1 MKIEW
6 KLDEEGGIDPID
18 PVGDIS
24 ISDGERTIQ
33 EEATYLDSWFDA
45 LIAVGKAMKL
55 GNNLAVEIAEEPYS
69 LKLKLVSS
77 GAEISYKN
85 KTILVN
91 KVDEFIEIIRQSATC
106 FVLKLNN
113 REEGEICYKCINVDQ
128 LQSQN

>member
-33 EEATYLDSWFDA
+33 EESTYLDSWFDA
-45 LIAVGKAMKL
+45 LIAVGKAIKS
-55 GNNLAVEIAEEPYS
+55 GNNLAVEIAEEPYN
-69 LKLKLVSS
+69 LKLELVSS

-91 KVDEFIEIIRQSATC
+91 KVDEFIEVIRQSATG

-113 REEGEICYKCINVDQ
+113 RQ
-128 LQSQN
+128 